1 MNKWTKRYLNLARE
15 ISTWSKDPSTQIGAI
30 IIGNHGQII
39 SQGYNG
45 FPRGIID
52 SNKRLND
59 RETKYKY
66 MVHGEMNAIYNAG
79 LNGVSLLDTTLYVYG
94 LPVCSECAKAVRQVG
109 INKVIMQHPGDIP
122 EKWNTSYQ
130 LSYQIF
136 KEGGIDA
143 MRFDL
148 NDNMIMEN

>member
-15 ISTWSKDPSTQIGAI
+15 ISTWSKDPSTHVGAI

-45 FPRGIID
+45 FPRGITD
-52 SNKRLND
+52 SNHRLND
-59 RETKYKY
+59 RETKYRY

-94 LPVCSECAKAVRQVG
+94 LPVCSECTKAAVQVG
-109 INKVIMQHPGDIP
+109 INRVIMQHPADIP
-122 EKWNTSYQ
+122 EKWNTSYK
-130 LSYQIF
+130 LSYEIF

-148 NDNMIMEN
+148 DDNMIMEN